1 MTLRGISL
9 IAITAL
15 VVTGG
20 MHAARWARHAKTVS
34 PTAEQPVF
42 VDSNPPYDFTFP
54 SPGDLAVVSPD
65 APILPALTPE
75 PELTMPPP
83 PGLNEFVDQP
93 RDVVESDLH
102 PPVLAIYREFTSVP
116 KASRPSGSTV
126 VTGSAVVV
134 AEGPELPALPEGVAE
149 KRTAEAEPPT
159 EAQPAQPLQ
168 GLKKLLEKELPEA
181 TAEER
186 HLWESELKGLPPAA
200 IRDLMQ
206 MRRRFQGM
214 PEPMH
219 PPADLGMP
227 PRFASRPE
235 RLPMPEWPR
244 PLPPRDI
251 DAEANEPGTGSS
263 DLVASE
269 TLMFEATQAAIRQ
282 ARGIHLNNIANA
294 RTPGYRRVVVS
305 FTELAAGDAEPNGDE
320 PRDHAAALPGL
331 GIQVASLRLDTT
343 TQGSITETGEPLDV
357 AIDGVGFLEV
367 SHHGLP
373 RFTRHGRLTLDAHR
387 RLGIRC
393 GSTIAILQPEVSLP
407 EDAGAVRITD
417 AGVVEVQSGSS
428 EEWESAGTLSLVRF
442 LNPSE
447 LQSRGQ
453 SLLAATP
460 SSGAAQRGEAG
471 KPGYGSFQ
479 PGCLEGSNV
488 DVKAEQR
495 AMLSLDKLWGSL
507 TRETVDQNEES
518 SVSTKSDQNGMK
530 PWFQATQAQAL
541 PLTLIEALTREELAN
556 LPGREGQERDGAVVF
571 DMTPPPC
578 GPLKAQADA
587 LLTGSNIDMGKIR
600 EYQQALKRWRS
611 RASTGGIECP
621 CDE

>member
-9 IAITAL
+9 MAITAL

-20 MHAARWARHAKTVS
+20 MHAARWASHAETTSQAV
-34 PTAEQPVF
+34 EQPVF
-42 VDSNPPYDFTFP
+42 VDNTAPDGFTFP
-54 SPGDLAVVSPD
+54 TSGDLAVLSHD

-75 PELTMPPP
+75 PELTMPPTL
-83 PGLNEFVDQP
+83 GLNEFADEP
-93 RDVVESDLH
+93 RDVVEADLH
-102 PPVLAIYREFTSVP
+102 PPVLAIYREYTPVP
-116 KASRPSGSTV
+116 KSARATGSMV
-126 VTGSAVVV
+126 VTGSSVVV
-134 AEGPELPALPEGVAE
+134 AEGPALPELPESQAE
-149 KRTAEAEPPT
+149 TRTAEVDPPSRG
-159 EAQPAQPLQ
+159 EEVRPPIDSRLAPSFQ
-168 GLKKLLEKELPEA
+168 GLQKLLEKELPDA

-186 HLWESELKGLPPAA
+186 QLWESELKGLPPAA
-200 IRDLMQ
+200 VRDLLQ
-206 MRRRFQGM
+206 LRRGLQGKS
-214 PEPMH
+214 EPAH
-219 PPADLGMP
+219 PPADLGLP

-235 RLPMPEWPR
+235 RLPTPEWPR

-251 DAEANEPGTGSS
+251 DADAAEPGTGAN

-294 RTPGYRRVVVS
+294 RTPGYRRVVVN
-305 FTELAAGDAEPNGDE
+305 FTDLAAGDTEPNDDE
-320 PRDHAAALPGL
+320 PRDQTSAFPGL
-331 GIQVASLRLDTT
+331 GIQVASLRLDTAT
-343 TQGSITETGEPLDV
+343 PGAVTETGEPLDV

-373 RFTRHGRLTLDAHR
+373 RFTRHGRLTLDAQR

-393 GSTIAILQPEVSLP
+393 GSTIAILQPELALP

-417 AGVVEVQSGSS
+417 AGVVEVQSGASD
-428 EEWESAGTLSLVRF
+428 EWQAAGTLSLVRF

-495 AMLSLDKLWGSL
+495 AMLSLDKLWESL
-507 TRETVDQNEES
+507 TRETVDDDLTEEFSAECDGTGRCRKARSQKGCPVSCPSENE
-518 SVSTKSDQNGMK
+518 
-530 PWFQATQAQAL
+530 
-541 PLTLIEALTREELAN
+541 
-556 LPGREGQERDGAVVF
+556 
-571 DMTPPPC
+571 
-578 GPLKAQADA
+578 
-587 LLTGSNIDMGKIR
+587 
-600 EYQQALKRWRS
+600 
-611 RASTGGIECP
+611 
-621 CDE
+621 